1 MKNLLTLFLLLSFL
15 AATFAQDADLYNL
28 ILHPRDRGAACL
40 DGSPA
45 GMYIHEGNGPN
56 KNKFMIYFD
65 SGGFCGAGSLSD
77 TIESC
82 YKRSF
87 TSLGTTTV
95 YKQQKSYEGYGLLSP
110 KPEENPTFHDWTK
123 IFAIYCDGSEHQGYR

>member
-1 MKNLLTLFLLLSFL
+1 MKIVLLLLFSVLPVFIL
-15 AATFAQDADLYNL
+15 SNDTDLYQL
-28 ILHPRDRGAACL
+28 ILHPHDRGAACL

-45 GMYIHEGNGPN
+45 GMYLHEGTGAN
-56 KNKFMIYFD
+56 KNKFIIYFD

-77 TIESC
+77 TIEAC

-95 YKQQKSYEGYGLLSP
+95 YKQEKSFVGYGLLSTDP
-110 KPEENPTFHDWTK
+110 K
-123 IFAIYCDGSEHQGYR
+123 